1 MTQPLRIVIAG
12 GGTAGWMAANLFANS
27 WKNSPVEISLI
38 ESEDIGT
45 IGVGEGS
52 TPTLKRFFQTLSIA
66 EHEWMPQCQAT
77 YKVNIKF
84 NGWNGDV
91 HASYSHPFISQ
102 LDVFSERAFHIN
114 ALTRRL
120 GLNVETRPEKF
131 LMAGYLAKKQLA
143 PIPSHNFPF
152 AIEYGYHFDSMK
164 LGQFLRNFGKKL
176 GVKHIIG
183 NIESVETHA
192 NGEISALTCTD
203 GRRIEGNLFV
213 DCTGFNSLLL
223 QKTLGVKFN
232 AFSKNLFN
240 DAAVVLPTA
249 SLQTMPVETE
259 STAMSNGW
267 CWQIPLRNRTGNGYV
282 YSQQY
287 QSKEDA
293 ERELR
298 QRLHLLDCDIEAKHL
313 KMRVGQCEK
322 HWYKNCLA
330 LGLAQGFIEPL
341 EATALHLVQ
350 VSIEM
355 FIDTFTKGHFS
366 AQYQDTYNKDISE
379 RFERIRDYIVC
390 HYKLNGK
397 RDSQYWVDNRDNMHL
412 SESLLS
418 LLDVWYRKGDIVE
431 EIKRQGIGKHFST
444 TSWHCLLAGYGVF
457 PPIALQQPDSLK
469 EKGDLFEENKLASFF
484 SRCSLNFEKQK
495 LLFQIA

>member
-12 GGTAGWMAANLFANS
+12 GGTAGWMAANLFANI

-223 QKTLGVKFN
+223 QK
-232 AFSKNLFN
+232 
-240 DAAVVLPTA
+240 
-249 SLQTMPVETE
+249 
-259 STAMSNGW
+259 
-267 CWQIPLRNRTGNGYV
+267 
-282 YSQQY
+282 
-287 QSKEDA
+287 
-293 ERELR
+293 
-298 QRLHLLDCDIEAKHL
+298 
-313 KMRVGQCEK
+313 
-322 HWYKNCLA
+322 HWA
-330 LGLAQGFIEPL
+330 
-341 EATALHLVQ
+341 
-350 VSIEM
+350 
-355 FIDTFTKGHFS
+355 
-366 AQYQDTYNKDISE
+366 
-379 RFERIRDYIVC
+379 
-390 HYKLNGK
+390 
-397 RDSQYWVDNRDNMHL
+397 
-412 SESLLS
+412 LS
-418 LLDVWYRKGDIVE
+418 LMHSAKIYSMTLPL
-431 EIKRQGIGKHFST
+431 F
-444 TSWHCLLAGYGVF
+444 CLL
-457 PPIALQQPDSLK
+457 PP
-469 EKGDLFEENKLASFF
+469 
-484 SRCSLNFEKQK
+484 CKQC
-495 LLFQIA
+495 Q